1 MLRSLEAVV
10 RNSPFRELN
19 VKCGIRTIENDLYKP
34 LNTIAMNLEP
44 FCFPVIER
52 PVFVE
57 NASGMLIDPENP
69 DSFLTNGHKAIVRE
83 DTNEIIS
90 VVKSSYEVVRNADL
104 IDSALRQLAVT
115 GTSFRIDPSHSFVDN
130 YRMRLQITF
139 PALRMRDRESDI
151 ALSVFLHNSY
161 NGLES
166 VRFFFGAIRAICSN
180 GMVFGEVL
188 AKYHH
193 RHTSGFNLED
203 LGERLHEA
211 ASQLDVIQD
220 RIDHLEVLPADQA
233 LIEKISEN
241 VSKRLAEQVISE
253 EEIGRISQYEIL
265 NRLTNHISHQ
275 IEARKRSR
283 WQQSVSKV
291 FAL

>member
-1 MLRSLEAVV
+1 
-10 RNSPFRELN
+10 
-19 VKCGIRTIENDLYKP
+19 
-34 LNTIAMNLEP
+34 MNLEP

-130 YRMRLQITF
+130 FRMRLQFTF
-139 PALRMRDRESDI
+139 PQLRMRDRESDI
-151 ALSVFLHNSY
+151 ALSVFLQNSY
-161 NGLES
+161 DCSES

-188 AKYHH
+188 AKYHS
-193 RHTSGFNLED
+193 RHTSGFSLDD

-220 RIDHLEVLPADQA
+220 RIDHLEVLPADKA

-253 EEIGRISQYEIL
+253 EEIGRISQYTIM

-275 IEARKRSR
+275 IEPRKRAR
-283 WQQSVSKV
+283 YQQSVSKV